1 MASCDIPRDETLNYG
16 NEINSTLIFRIREE
30 IRVGVIFLATF
41 HIRHHS
47 FITTMTN
54 KKKLR
59 FFLENEF
66 EYLESLKF
74 YDINFK
80 M

>member
-47 FITTMTN
+47 FITTMT
-54 KKKLR
+54 KKLR

-66 EYLESLKF
+66 ESLKF

>member
-30 IRVGVIFLATF
+30 IRVGVIFLVTF
-41 HIRHHS
+41 HIWHRS
-47 FITTMTN
+47 FITTTTQL
-54 KKKLR
+54 KKQS

-66 EYLESLKF
+66 ECLESLKF